1 MKRFFIGAALLG
13 SVLILFFVIWY
24 GQREQARE
32 LVPPEEQIVTIHGEM
47 LPEQPNT
54 LLAIDPSSQTV
65 LSHIYE
71 GLYRFGADGEIEPGL
86 VETMTRSEDG
96 ATYTFTLK
104 ESQTVNGNRVTAET
118 FVEHFRMLAD
128 DDTNSPFSFLLEDV
142 LNGKAISLGTKEPE
156 TLGVKAVDAQ
166 TLELTLERP
175 LEGFEQILAMP
186 AFLPRR

>member
-32 LVPPEEQIVTIHGEM
+32 LLPPEEQIVTIHGET

-71 GLYRFGADGEIEPGL
+71 GAHMG
-86 VETMTRSEDG
+86 SEL
-96 ATYTFTLK
+96 FNM
-104 ESQTVNGNRVTAET
+104 E
-118 FVEHFRMLAD
+118 
-128 DDTNSPFSFLLEDV
+128 
-142 LNGKAISLGTKEPE
+142 
-156 TLGVKAVDAQ
+156 
-166 TLELTLERP
+166 
-175 LEGFEQILAMP
+175 
-186 AFLPRR
+186 